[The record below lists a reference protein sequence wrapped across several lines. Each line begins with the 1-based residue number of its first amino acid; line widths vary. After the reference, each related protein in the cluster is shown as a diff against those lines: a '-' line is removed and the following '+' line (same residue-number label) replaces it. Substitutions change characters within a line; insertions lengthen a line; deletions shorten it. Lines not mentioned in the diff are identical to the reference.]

1 MKLKLIPAGTFLM
14 GSSKDVDPNTFDS
27 EMPRHEVRISRAFY
41 LGVTE
46 VTQGQ
51 YRAVTGESPSLFKG
65 SDDLPVERVS
75 WLDAVKFCNALSA
88 KEGLTSFYRI
98 EGDKVSAPDWK
109 GAGYRL
115 PTEAE
120 WEYAC
125 RAGPG
130 GTGAYSF
137 GDDATQLDR
146 HAWYDGNS
154 GRTTHPVGQKAP
166 NAFGLYDMHGNV
178 YEWCWD
184 GFAPYDAKAAVDPVG
199 PFEASAR
206 VYRGG
211 NWGSDPR
218 CARSAIR
225 SWSASWFRLSGL
237 GFRVAR
243 VR

>member
-1 MKLKLIPAGTFLM
+1 M
-14 GSSKDVDPNTFDS
+14 GSPEGDKDASAGEKPQH
-27 EMPRHEVRISRAFY
+27 RVRITRPYY

-51 YRAVTGESPSLFKG
+51 YRAVTGQNPSEFKG

-75 WLDAVKFCNALSA
+75 WFNAVSFCNALSA
-88 KEGLTSFYRI
+88 KEGLPPYYRI
-98 EGDKVSAPDWK
+98 DGTRVEVIAPE

-137 GDDATQLDR
+137 GDDAAQLGR
-146 HAWYDGNS
+146 YAWYGDNS
-154 GRTTHPVGQKAP
+154 ENKTHPVGQKLP
-166 NAFGLYDMHGNV
+166 NAFGLFDMHGNV
-178 YEWCWD
+178 WEWCW
-184 GFAPYDAKAAVDPVG
+184 GGYGAYDAAPAVDPVG
-199 PFEASAR
+199 PMSASL
-206 VYRGG
+206 RGG
-211 NWGSDPR
+211 GWRGNPR
-218 CARSAIR
+218 YARSAYRGRIDSVYR
-225 SWSASWFRLSGL
+225 ASTR

-243 VR
+243 GQ